1 MPKSPSKPT
10 SKAPRKKAPAK
21 RPARPAAKKPAA
33 PAKPITNYHTAVK
46 FLSDRVNIERTRAQ
60 RVDPEIF
67 KLDRMRKL
75 MDALGNPEQSIRTV
89 HIAGTNGKGSCVAM
103 LTAAL
108 RNNGYTV
115 GTFTSPHLTDLRE
128 RIQINNTFIP
138 HALFTELM
146 TRIAEAKVPKKYGE
160 PTYFEVLTALSLLY
174 FAEQAVD
181 VAIIETGLGGRLDAT
196 NIVNPEVTA
205 ITAIS
210 MDHEHFLGNTTAA
223 IAREKAGIFKPGA
236 AALTFRQDPE
246 IIETMRE
253 AATEAG
259 TELRVVGADIEFS
272 YRFEA
277 SPQLGPHT
285 RVGLSTERCTFEH
298 VPVPLKGE
306 HQALNCGLVLA
317 IIDQLVARGLE
328 LRENT
333 VIKGLVN
340 TVLPGR
346 MEIVSTQP
354 RVLIDGAHNPAALE
368 SLIHSIGAHIPY
380 DSLILIFGCS
390 SDKDVD
396 ALLRKVAFGGDKVIF
411 TKARGTARAMEPDEL
426 AARFVEISPKMCQ
439 VAQNLEEALSI
450 AKRASAREDLVCVTG
465 SFFLVGEARK
475 LLTDLSAKAAAQ
487 G

>member
-1 MPKSPSKPT
+1 MPNSPSKTTKKPAR
-10 SKAPRKKAPAK
+10 KKVPAKRAPRPSAKKAPEPTKA
-21 RPARPAAKKPAA
+21 
-33 PAKPITNYHTAVK
+33 ITNYHTAVK

-89 HIAGTNGKGSCVAM
+89 HIAGTNGKGSVVAM

-128 RIQINNTFIP
+128 RIQINNIPIP

-146 TRIAEAKVPKKYGE
+146 VRIAEAKVPKKYGI
-160 PTYFEVLTALSLLY
+160 PTYFEVLTALALLY
-174 FAEQAVD
+174 FSEQAVD

-196 NIVNPEVTA
+196 NIVHPEVTA

-210 MDHEHFLGNTTAA
+210 MDHEHFLGNDLAS
-223 IAREKAGIFKPGA
+223 IATEKAGIFKPSA

-246 IIETMRE
+246 IIEPMRE
-253 AATEAG
+253 AATKAG
-259 TELRVVGADIEFS
+259 TELQVVGSDIEFS

-285 RVGLSTERCTFEH
+285 RVGLSTERCIFEH

-317 IIDQLVARGLE
+317 IIDQLIARGLE
-328 LRENT
+328 LRENS
-333 VIKGLVN
+333 VIKGLAD
-340 TVLPGR
+340 TDLPGR
-346 MEIVSTQP
+346 MEIVWNQP
-354 RVLIDGAHNPAALE
+354 RILIDGAHNPAALQA
-368 SLIHSIGAHIPY
+368 LIHSIGAHIPY
-380 DSLILIFGCS
+380 DSLILIFGCAA
-390 SDKDVD
+390 DKNVD
-396 ALLRKVAFGGDKVIF
+396 ALLKKVAFGGDKVIF
-411 TKARGTARAMEPDEL
+411 TKARGTPRAMDPDEL
-426 AARFVEISPKMCQ
+426 AARFSEMSPKMCQ
-439 VAQNLEEALSI
+439 VAHNLEDALSI
-450 AKRASAREDLVCVTG
+450 AKRAAAREDLVCVSG
-465 SFFLVGEARK
+465 SFYLVGEARK
-475 LLTDLSAKAAAQ
+475 HLADLASKSAQ
-487 G
+487 V